1 VLDGRFRL
9 TSLIGEGALTH
20 VYEAVDASTG
30 GNVVVKVPV
39 PGADRDPLFLTRL
52 EREESIGAALRHPSV
67 VRVLA
72 LEKKTRPYLVMEKAE
87 GTPLSLLVGEGRQ
100 LPVTDALRIAAQVL
114 RALEYLH
121 ANRVIHRDLKPANV
135 MLFPDGSIRVLDL
148 GMAKLGDGREFEG
161 AIASQAVGTP
171 DYMPPEQVEGK
182 PGDARSDLYSVG
194 AMLYEMLTGS
204 PPYPGEDV
212 FTVMHAR
219 VVGDPVAPRRVRPDL
234 SPQLEEIL
242 LRAMARNPAERYAS
256 AAEFLHDVERPGQ
269 VVVTGRASSLEPP
282 SRARIFWRRIRDF
295 VWAMAVM
302 MGFFVAMI
310 LIAWA
315 WGGRRWR

>member
-1 VLDGRFRL
+1 MLDGRFRL

-114 RALEYLH
+114 RAM
-121 ANRVIHRDLKPANV
+121 RR
-135 MLFPDGSIRVLDL
+135 
-148 GMAKLGDGREFEG
+148 
-161 AIASQAVGTP
+161 ASV
-171 DYMPPEQVEGK
+171 
-182 PGDARSDLYSVG
+182 
-194 AMLYEMLTGS
+194 TGS
-204 PPYPGEDV
+204 C
-212 FTVMHAR
+212 
-219 VVGDPVAPRRVRPDL
+219 RP
-234 SPQLEEIL
+234 SPTN
-242 LRAMARNPAERYAS
+242 RERGVPS
-256 AAEFLHDVERPGQ
+256 AFSMTR
-269 VVVTGRASSLEPP
+269 
-282 SRARIFWRRIRDF
+282 
-295 VWAMAVM
+295 
-302 MGFFVAMI
+302 
-310 LIAWA
+310 
-315 WGGRRWR
+315 